1 MTAVSTRE
9 RPGPGREEERDPE
22 AASRA
27 LGLSTGWT
35 VFSYLISGMAAYGL
49 IGWLVGRAVHVPL
62 LFPIGMMVGL
72 GISVGWVIYRY
83 GRAVDGEPGG
93 GQGRGGPGR
102 GRGRGGDGHGIER
115 GDDR

>member
-1 MTAVSTRE
+1 VATVSTGE
-9 RPGPGREEERDPE
+9 RRGRSREERDEE
-22 AASRA
+22 AASRS

-35 VFSYLISGMAAYGL
+35 VFSYLISGMIAYGL

-62 LFPIGMMVGL
+62 LFPIGMIVGL

-83 GRAVDGEPGG
+83 GRAVDGELGA
-93 GQGRGGPGR
+93 
-102 GRGRGGDGHGIER
+102 GRGRGGHAHGNER